1 MGMSASIQFLGA
13 ARGVTG
19 SRYLLEAG
27 GRRVLVD
34 CGLYQERQLQSRN
47 WDPFPVPPK
56 SIDAVVITHA
66 HLDHCGLL
74 PRLVR
79 DGFSGPVISTPATA
93 EIARIQMLDTA
104 RIQDEDAAFKA
115 RRHEREGRKKDPP
128 PAALYT
134 PRDAEL
140 AAQRFTPVRCGQTH
154 AISDDLSVTLHDAG
168 HILGSAMV
176 ESRFG
181 SGAGARRVVF
191 SGDLGRWNS
200 PILRDP
206 TLIEQA
212 DYVLVESTY
221 GDRLHDRTD
230 QSAEKLAGIIDRTCK
245 AGGNIVIPSFAVER
259 TQDILYHLNLMLLA
273 NSIPHV
279 LVFIDSP
286 MAVSVTRVFMRHMY
300 LFDEAMT
307 KLVREN
313 RSPFEF
319 PGLVMVESVDQSKSI
334 NRVKGSAIVIAGSGM
349 CTGGRIKHHLVT
361 NITRPESSVV
371 FVGYQAV
378 GTLGRFI
385 SDGAK
390 EVRILG
396 QTYGVKA
403 RIEQLSGFSA
413 HADRDELLRWLS
425 GFKTAPRRVF
435 VTHGEPDT
443 AQAFASFVRERR
455 QFETTVPS
463 FGDRVALA

>member
-1 MGMSASIQFLGA
+1 MGMTASLRFLGA
-13 ARGVTG
+13 AGGVTG

-27 GRRVLVD
+27 GLRVLVD

-47 WDPFPVPPK
+47 WDPFPVPPS
-56 SIDAVVITHA
+56 SIDAVVLTHA

-79 DGFSGPVISTPATA
+79 EGFGGPVVCTPATA
-93 EIARIQMLDTA
+93 EIAKIQMLDTA

-115 RRHEREGRKKDPP
+115 RRHEKEGRKKDPP
-128 PAALYT
+128 PGPLYT
-134 PRDAEL
+134 PHDAEL
-140 AAQRFTPVRCGQTH
+140 AATRFETVRCGVAH
-154 AISDDLSVTLHDAG
+154 ALSDDLSVTLHDAG

-176 ESRFG
+176 EARFG
-181 SGAGARRVVF
+181 AGPSERRIVF

-206 TLIEQA
+206 TLLERA
-212 DYVLVESTY
+212 DYILVESTY
-221 GDRLHDRTD
+221 GNRLHDRID
-230 QSAEKLAGIIDRTCK
+230 QSAEKLGSIIDRTCR

-286 MAVSVTRVFMRHMY
+286 MAVSVTRVFMRHTY
-300 LFDEAMT
+300 LFDEEMT
-307 KLVREN
+307 RLVQGR

-319 PGLVMVESVDQSKSI
+319 PGLVMVESVDQSKAI
-334 NRVKGSAIVIAGSGM
+334 NRVKGSAVLIAGSGM
-349 CTGGRIKHHLVT
+349 CTGGRIKHHLVS
-361 NITRPESSVV
+361 NITRRESAVV

-378 GTLGRFI
+378 GTLGRI
-385 SDGAK
+385 ITDGVK
-390 EVRILG
+390 DVRILG
-396 QTYGVKA
+396 QVYRVQA
-403 RIEQLSGFSA
+403 HVEQLTGFSA

-425 GFKTAPRRVF
+425 GFQAPVRRVF
-435 VTHGEPDT
+435 VTHGEPDA
-443 AQAFASFVRERR
+443 AQSFASYVRERR
-455 QFETTVPS
+455 QLETSVPAY
-463 FGDRVALA
+463 GDRVALT